1 MGTVTDVDRREAV
14 RDLLK
19 SLSELKGWF
28 RETAAAQP
36 DGTTAAHAT
45 LALLEGRS
53 PARVSE
59 LADAARLD
67 LSVVSR
73 QVHQLESAA
82 LVDRRP
88 DPTDRRASLV
98 GITDAGRAVLAER
111 RQCLGSLVSD
121 RLVGWAPED
130 LTAIAL
136 GLRRLV
142 DDLSG

>member
-1 MGTVTDVDRREAV
+1 MGTVADVDRKEAV

-28 RETAAAQP
+28 RETAAQP

-53 PARVSE
+53 PTRVSE

-130 LTAIAL
+130 LTAIAH

-142 DDLSG
+142 DDLSA